1 MPTPAT
7 IEQIV
12 LRVLS
17 RMNEDL
23 PSSERVTWEGST
35 PIVGDGGLL
44 DSLGMANF
52 LVQVE
57 EAVEDQCGIDL
68 SLTDQDLMELFEESS
83 LTVSAFSSSLC
94 RKLNT

>member
-1 MPTPAT
+1 MPTPDT

-12 LRVLS
+12 LGVLA

-23 PSSERVTWEGST
+23 PSSERVAWEGAT

-57 EAVEDQCGIDL
+57 EAVEDQCGGDL
-68 SLTDQDLMELFEESS
+68 SLSDQDLMELFEESS
-83 LTVSAFSSSLC
+83 LTVSAFSSLLS
-94 RKLNT
+94 RKLNS

>member
-1 MPTPAT
+1 MPTPET
-7 IEQIV
+7 IEQLV
-12 LRVLS
+12 LGVLS

-23 PSSERVTWEGST
+23 PASERVAWEAST

-68 SLTDQDLMELFEESS
+68 SLSDQDLMDLFEESS
-83 LTVSAFSSSLC
+83 LTVRAFSSSLS
-94 RKLNT
+94 RKLNS